1 MANEKKLAVIEPE
14 TKEQAGECCE
24 PECGPTTCSAGAEA
38 AETTVVEAKVVEEP
52 KKASSGCSPST
63 CS

>member
-1 MANEKKLAVIEPE
+1 MAEKKIAVIEPE

-24 PECGPTTCSAGAEA
+24 PECGQTTCEP
-38 AETTVVEAKVVEEP
+38 TVEAKVVEEP
-52 KKASSGCSPST
+52 KKASSGCGPST